1 MHRNSL
7 SALFSNTK
15 CIIFRDDKR
24 QYVYSLEQFAKAE
37 THDPIWNAAQVQLL
51 REGRIHNYMR
61 MYWCKKILEWTT
73 TPKEAIEIAIHLN
86 DVYSLDGNDPNGYVG
101 TK

>member
-1 MHRNSL
+1 M
-7 SALFSNTK
+7 F
-15 CIIFRDDKR
+15 FRDDKR
-24 QYVYSLEQFAKAE
+24 EYLYTLEQFTKAE

-61 MYWCKKILEWTT
+61 MYWCKKILEWTA
-73 TPKEAIEIAIHLN
+73 TPKEAIEIAVHLN

-101 TK
+101 K